1 MASSQNR
8 TLTALVIFQNF
19 LYPVM
24 FRSVHVY
31 RTEGGKE
38 EMEEREYLFHET
50 SNFEETGFAPVITL
64 HKFDVSAQFVG
75 IENGVWKCMF
85 VYDSGRHQSTSTN
98 ASPDWLSFAEN
109 PKMDFIPTL
118 ANDLR
123 AISEL
128 ALNVE
133 FRDSSGR
140 SSTEESGSNN
150 SKSNQPDVKRCVPF
164 LDLNS
169 LPYSDSDIEENDQ
182 NVSASI
188 SLSAYYLVVFYWSAL
203 FSVSKRKDYEFV
215 ENKKRRA
222 GTKDIARLALED
234 LAKYFDLPIVEASK
248 SLKVGLTVLKK
259 KCREFG
265 IPRWPH
271 RKIKSLDSL
280 IHDLQEEM
288 QRQQEED
295 ELAAIAVEKRK
306 RMIEYERESI
316 EKKPFMDI
324 QKETK
329 KFRQDIFKRRYKAR
343 VLENQCRTLPLF

>member
-1 MASSQNR
+1 MQWECASLHSTFLLPNYSFSFLCQNSLFSLSVSVLSLMASSQNR

-98 ASPDWLSFAEN
+98 ASPEWLSFAE
-109 PKMDFIPTL
+109 
-118 ANDLR
+118 
-123 AISEL
+123 
-128 ALNVE
+128 
-133 FRDSSGR
+133 DSSGR
-140 SSTEESGSNN
+140 SSTEESGGNN
-150 SKSNQPDVKRCVPF
+150 IKSNQPDVKRRVPF

-182 NVSASI
+182 NAS
-188 SLSAYYLVVFYWSAL
+188 
-203 FSVSKRKDYEFV
+203 

-222 GTKDIARLALED
+222 ATKDIARLALED

-295 ELAAIAVEKRK
+295 ELAAIAVEERK
-306 RMIEYERESI
+306 RRIEYERESI

-343 VLENQCRTLPLF
+343 VLENQCRT

>member
-1 MASSQNR
+1 MKKIELGVEESQ
-8 TLTALVIFQNF
+8 TSLTSHLQSVIGVHFK
-19 LYPVM
+19 VM

-98 ASPDWLSFAEN
+98 ASPEWLSFAEN
-109 PKMDFIPTL
+109 PKMEFIPTL

-133 FRDSSGR
+133 FRELSGR
-140 SSTEESGSNN
+140 SSTEESGGNN
-150 SKSNQPDVKRCVPF
+150 IKSNQLDVKRRVPF

-182 NVSASI
+182 NAS
-188 SLSAYYLVVFYWSAL
+188 
-203 FSVSKRKDYEFV
+203 

-222 GTKDIARLALED
+222 ATKDIARLALED

-295 ELAAIAVEKRK
+295 ELAAIAVEERK
-306 RMIEYERESI
+306 RRIEYERESI

>member
-1 MASSQNR
+1 MQWECASLHSTFLLPNYSFSFLYQNSLFSLSVSVLSLMASSQNR

-64 HKFDVSAQFVG
+64 HKFDVSAQFVR

-98 ASPDWLSFAEN
+98 ASPDWLSFAE
-109 PKMDFIPTL
+109 
-118 ANDLR
+118 
-123 AISEL
+123 
-128 ALNVE
+128 
-133 FRDSSGR
+133 DSSGR

-182 NVSASI
+182 NVS
-188 SLSAYYLVVFYWSAL
+188 
-203 FSVSKRKDYEFV
+203 

-234 LAKYFDLPIVEASK
+234 LSKYFDLPIVEASK

>member
-1 MASSQNR
+1 MQWECASLHSTFLLPNYSFSFLYQNSLFSLSVSVLSLMASSQNR

-98 ASPDWLSFAEN
+98 ASPDWLSFAE
-109 PKMDFIPTL
+109 
-118 ANDLR
+118 
-123 AISEL
+123 
-128 ALNVE
+128 
-133 FRDSSGR
+133 DSSGR

-182 NVSASI
+182 NVS
-188 SLSAYYLVVFYWSAL
+188 
-203 FSVSKRKDYEFV
+203 